1 MLAGYHEVIYT
12 EDTKKAMQVASE
24 DPERVMWRV
33 SSTLFSHFRFDTDLS
48 PMNEL
53 KKIGLITQKQASKY
67 KKMTALEK
75 LMEDLTATSMV

>member
-1 MLAGYHEVIYT
+1 MYT

-24 DPERVMWRV
+24 DPNRVMWRV
-33 SSTLFSHFRFDTDLS
+33 SSTLFSHFRHDTDLS

-53 KKIGLITQKQASKY
+53 KKLGLITQDQASKY

-75 LMEDLTATSMV
+75 LMEELTATSMVSK